1 MDGGLRLTYEP
12 HYGDPEVTE
21 RAMGDGWFHTSDA
34 AVVHPDGY
42 MEIRDR
48 IKDVITED
56 ELTAFVR
63 DRIAHYKVP
72 SGVMFVTELPKTATG
87 GIQKFVLRGGAAN
100 ISRQ

>member
-1 MDGGLRLTYEP
+1 MPADGET
-12 HYGDPEVTE
+12 
-21 RAMGDGWFHTSDA
+21 
-34 AVVHPDGY
+34 DGY

-72 SGVMFVTELPKTATG
+72 SGVTFVTELPKTATG
-87 GIQKFVLRGGAAN
+87 EIQKFVLRGGATN